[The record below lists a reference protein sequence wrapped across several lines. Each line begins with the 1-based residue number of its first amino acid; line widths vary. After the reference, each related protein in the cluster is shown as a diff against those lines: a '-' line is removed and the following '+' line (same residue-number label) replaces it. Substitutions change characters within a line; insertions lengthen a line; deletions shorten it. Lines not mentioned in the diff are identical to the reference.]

1 VTVRARQGLPLIAI
15 VLGWLLAVLVGVER
29 RSLCRRLADARR
41 EAGTDPLTGLA
52 NRAGLDHAAARVLAS
67 AGRTGR
73 HVLVVVIDLDDF
85 KPVNDRYGHGA
96 GDLVLTLTGT
106 RLRNLFGAGAVI
118 ARLGGDEFAVLGL
131 LPTASDPNQAAA
143 AVRVTVS
150 AALARPIRYG
160 ERVLTVTASVGVLI
174 APPVRRPPLAG
185 LLAAA
190 DHDMYQAKHA
200 AKQVKHAATV
210 VA

>member
-1 VTVRARQGLPLIAI
+1 MTSRARQGLLPLLAT

-41 EAGTDPLTGLA
+41 QAGTDPLTGLA
-52 NRAGLDHAAARVLAS
+52 NRAGLNHAAARVLAS

-85 KPVNDRYGHGA
+85 KPVNDRYGHAA
-96 GDLVLTLTGT
+96 GDLVLTLVGT
-106 RLRNLFGAGAVI
+106 RLRNLFGAGAAI

-131 LPTASDPNQAAA
+131 LPTASDPDQAAA
-143 AVRVTVS
+143 ALRANVAT
-150 AALARPIRYG
+150 ALAHPIRHG
-160 ERVLTVTASVGVLI
+160 ERVLTVSASVGVLI
-174 APPVRRPPLAG
+174 APPVNRPPLAE

-190 DHDMYQAKHA
+190 DHDMYAAKRVAKHVRTA
-200 AKQVKHAATV
+200 